1 MMDILALILIDL
13 GFKKMLLDI
22 ENGKIRTIITK
33 DLSRLG
39 RDYIDTGYYIEKYFP
54 MKKVRYI
61 AVNDGVDTIDEQN
74 SNNEITPFKTVINDL
89 YAKDISKK
97 VKTALLTKAINGES
111 IKPFAPYGY
120 KKDGKNKIVIDKNVS
135 ENIKKIYEMYLGRK

>member
-1 MMDILALILIDL
+1 MVIQELTLIDL
-13 GFKKMLLDI
+13 GFKRMLEDI
-22 ENGKIRTIITK
+22 EKGKIDTIITK

-54 MKKVRYI
+54 MKKIRYI
-61 AVNDGVDTIDEQN
+61 AVNDGVDTTDEQN
-74 SNNEITPFKTVINDL
+74 SNNEITPFKAVINDL

-97 VKTALLTKAINGES
+97 VKSALVTKAMSGES

-120 KKDGKNKIVIDKNVS
+120 KKKGKNKIIIDYNVS
-135 ENIKKIYEMYLGRK
+135 DNIKRIYEMYLGRK

>member
-1 MMDILALILIDL
+1 MVIQEQILIDH
-13 GFKKMLLDI
+13 GFKKMLEDI
-22 ENGKIRTIITK
+22 EKGKIDCIITK

-54 MKKVRYI
+54 MKQIRYI
-61 AVNDGVDTIDEQN
+61 AVNDGVDTLDEQN
-74 SNNEITPFKTVINDL
+74 SNNEITPFKAVINDL

-97 VKTALLTKAINGES
+97 VRSALMTKAMNGES

-120 KKDGKNKIVIDKNVS
+120 KKIGKNKIIIDENVS
-135 ENIKKIYEMYLGRK
+135 ENIKKIYDMYLARK